1 VKRLKAERMKVERMK
16 AERLK
21 VERLRVERQLPAP
34 PQRRGTQPALRRRRS
49 VG

>member
-21 VERLRVERQLPAP
+21 VERQLPAP

>member
-16 AERLK
+16 EERSK
-21 VERLRVERQLPAP
+21 VERQLPAP